1 MTNLKFL
8 KRFLWRESQ
17 NEGHPPLE
25 RKIKTKNFS
34 WEKGL
39 DFDNYLFIFGL
50 SKAHPDSWR
59 ALLNSEFEFNRFHR
73 TYFPLKNW

>member
-25 RKIKTKNFS
+25 RKVLNHSNFFT
-34 WEKGL
+34 EKVLICIG
-39 DFDNYLFIFGL
+39 
-50 SKAHPDSWR
+50 
-59 ALLNSEFEFNRFHR
+59 NRSVR
-73 TYFPLKNW
+73 ETIRD